1 LKKDEQDSA
10 QERPSD
16 DSEAEEV
23 EGEGSDAEVEG
34 GSVDEDEGV
43 QLFSGGEMSKG
54 DDDEDA
60 GLKVVGKKGK
70 RAAQKSV
77 NAANAREELAVFRRQ
92 MRINVAGD
100 EVPAPA
106 GSFLEMRFPKEA
118 GWLRNG
124 IEAAGWKEPTPI
136 QMQAVP
142 TMMQGRDILAC
153 APTGSGKT
161 GAFVIPLFALLRVP
175 KKAGIRG
182 LIISPTRE
190 LATQIFQQCQLLRA
204 HSKMECKLLTKATA
218 SSVADV
224 QSSMGKKHDVLVS
237 TPARV
242 VLLLQ
247 QRALDLST
255 VEVCIIDEADK
266 LFEDGFVTQIDE
278 VLAGCTHRKLQK
290 ALFSATIPPAV
301 EELAKSIMPNP
312 VTVTV
317 GKKVGAST
325 SISQKLVYCGTEEGK
340 VLAMRQLVSGG
351 LKPPVLVFVQS
362 VERAKQLFRELVY
375 DGINVDVM
383 HADRTQAQRD
393 QVIQQFR
400 AGAIWVLICTDL
412 MARGIDFKGVNLV
425 VNYDFPQSTVSYI
438 HRIGRTG
445 RAGLSGEAVTFFSNE
460 DVGFLRSIA
469 NVMAQSGCDVPAWM
483 TALHRPSKNKRK
495 QFAKSAPERKDIVEV
510 PKFVKDK
517 ANKRRQMIK
526 DSKNNKRQP
535 PAKSAK

>member
-1 LKKDEQDSA
+1 MWVMTNGLIRAGTKFNRKRFGGEMKRFERSATAPTAGASVVPMSVDFFGVARAAATAAKGVGAAKPGGAGGNAAKRARGADGQAQLKKDEQDSA

-16 DSEAEEV
+16 DSEANEV

-54 DDDEDA
+54 DDDEDS

-247 QRALDLST
+247 QRALDLRLST
-255 VEVCIIDEADK
+255 Y
-266 LFEDGFVTQIDE
+266 
-278 VLAGCTHRKLQK
+278 VL
-290 ALFSATIPPAV
+290 
-301 EELAKSIMPNP
+301 
-312 VTVTV
+312 
-317 GKKVGAST
+317 
-325 SISQKLVYCGTEEGK
+325 
-340 VLAMRQLVSGG
+340 
-351 LKPPVLVFVQS
+351 
-362 VERAKQLFRELVY
+362 
-375 DGINVDVM
+375 
-383 HADRTQAQRD
+383 
-393 QVIQQFR
+393 
-400 AGAIWVLICTDL
+400 
-412 MARGIDFKGVNLV
+412 
-425 VNYDFPQSTVSYI
+425 
-438 HRIGRTG
+438 
-445 RAGLSGEAVTFFSNE
+445 GLSWNTLQLYLPFCVC
-460 DVGFLRSIA
+460 VRLCLRLYLYPCLCLCLCVFLY
-469 NVMAQSGCDVPAWM
+469 VPLYIYVCSCVFLSVFLCVCM
-483 TALHRPSKNKRK
+483 H
-495 QFAKSAPERKDIVEV
+495 
-510 PKFVKDK
+510 
-517 ANKRRQMIK
+517 
-526 DSKNNKRQP
+526 
-535 PAKSAK
+535 

>member
-1 LKKDEQDSA
+1 
-10 QERPSD
+10 
-16 DSEAEEV
+16 
-23 EGEGSDAEVEG
+23 
-34 GSVDEDEGV
+34 
-43 QLFSGGEMSKG
+43 
-54 DDDEDA
+54 
-60 GLKVVGKKGK
+60 
-70 RAAQKSV
+70 
-77 NAANAREELAVFRRQ
+77 
-92 MRINVAGD
+92 
-100 EVPAPA
+100 
-106 GSFLEMRFPKEA
+106 
-118 GWLRNG
+118 
-124 IEAAGWKEPTPI
+124 
-136 QMQAVP
+136 
-142 TMMQGRDILAC
+142 
-153 APTGSGKT
+153 
-161 GAFVIPLFALLRVP
+161 
-175 KKAGIRG
+175 
-182 LIISPTRE
+182 
-190 LATQIFQQCQLLRA
+190 
-204 HSKMECKLLTKATA
+204 
-218 SSVADV
+218 
-224 QSSMGKKHDVLVS
+224 MGKKHDVLVS
-237 TPARV
+237 TPARLV
-242 VLLLQ
+242 TLLQ

-278 VLAGCTHRKLQK
+278 VLAGCTHKKLQK

-301 EELAKSIMPNP
+301 EELAKSIMPSP

-317 GKKVGAST
+317 GKKLGAST
-325 SISQKLVYCGTEEGK
+325 SISQKLIYCGSEEGK

-445 RAGLSGEAVTFFSNE
+445 RAGRTGEAVTFFSNE

-469 NVMAQSGCDVPAWM
+469 NVMKQSGCDVPDWM
-483 TALHRPSKNKRK
+483 TSLHRPSKNKRK

-526 DSKNNKRQP
+526 DSKNNKRLTG
-535 PAKSAK
+535 K